1 MALYNTDRESME
13 QFGTLDDKPAE
24 ESNDDV
30 GSETVPESNMQQNE
44 SGTPET
50 EGVDETVPQSLRGDN
65 VLKI

>member
-1 MALYNTDRESME
+1 ME
-13 QFGTLDDKPAE
+13 QSGTLDGKSAE